1 MLAFAPVRT
10 YLVLQLPL
18 QLRHQRAAVSLVD
31 DPTAALAFAVR
42 RRRVTPQ
49 HAALPKDTR
58 VDGIRK
64 RKVCDA
70 QPVLKQTSTN

>member
-1 MLAFAPVRT
+1 MYVHCTMR
-10 YLVLQLPL
+10 
-18 QLRHQRAAVSLVD
+18 RALWDPGSAVSLVD